1 MELLISLFHSLY
13 FFYSQQFMNQ
23 EKKFNFYKLAISLLG
38 AICVCFAVY
47 KLNYGSLNWKAVLIL
62 VFALLITSRLTL
74 SVPHSKSNL
83 SFADTMIFLVFLLFG
98 GEAAI
103 IFGTL
108 EMLINC
114 FYLKYEG
121 VYFSKLTISFNV
133 FSTALST
140 AITYFVLM
148 TVPQL
153 LGIGLNYEQTSTLI
167 PILGILALS
176 QFLTTS
182 TFAAI
187 FHSLQFNKSFWK
199 SWKKVCFSSSIT
211 QIVGA
216 GIAGVAFKV
225 LNYGD
230 LLTSLIAF
238 IFFAITYV
246 YYKQSIN
253 EINESV
259 IKAEKAQREKAETEM
274 KRRKEAENYAA
285 ELALSLKNEEEISEA
300 LRQSKTKLE
309 HAAFHDFLTDLPN
322 RTYLVERLGL
332 LIEIGIK
339 ISQKYYVLFLDLSR
353 FQNINDRLGHTV
365 GDRVL
370 KLVGKRLVRFLRQG
384 DTVARLGGD
393 EFAIILTD
401 ISSIDEAKEI
411 AQEIHDKLSQPF
423 YLQGHKIYSNLH
435 IGIAPFDAEHKKPE
449 EILRDADIAMHN
461 AKASR
466 RGVAV
471 FTKELRAQFLERINL
486 EADLRFAVER
496 EELFLHYQPIIS
508 LKNGKLLGFEA
519 LLRWQHPVHKFISPA
534 QFIPIAED
542 TGLILPITR
551 WILNETCRQISE
563 WQKISQAN
571 KNLIVSVN
579 ISGKH
584 LIDDGLL
591 QDVDEALVKTGLSA
605 TSLKLEITESIA
617 MENAEQTIEILKSLK
632 NLGVRLSI
640 DDFGTGYS
648 SLNYLHRLPF
658 DTLKIDRTF
667 VNSVDENSEN
677 SEVLQT
683 IILLA
688 KNLKMGVIAEGIETE
703 TQLELLQNLQCEYG
717 QGYLMSKPLPKE
729 ELEKAL
735 RENKDWFGSL
745 KKETLKKIPNSSIF
759 EEKLNILS

>member
-1 MELLISLFHSLY
+1 
-13 FFYSQQFMNQ
+13 MNQ
-23 EKKFNFYKLAISLLG
+23 EKKLYFYKLAISILG
-38 AICVCFAVY
+38 GLCAIFAIY
-47 KLNYGSLNWKAVLIL
+47 KLNYELLNWKAVLIL
-62 VFALLITSRLTL
+62 IFALLITSRLTL

-103 IFGTL
+103 IFGAL

-114 FYLKYEG
+114 LYLKREG
-121 VYFSKLTISFNV
+121 VFFSRLTISFNV
-133 FSTALST
+133 FNTALST
-140 AITYFVLM
+140 TITYFVLL
-148 TVPQL
+148 TVPTL
-153 LGIGLNYEQTSTLI
+153 LGVGLNYEQTSTLI

-187 FHSLQFNKSFWK
+187 FHSLQFKKNLWE
-199 SWKKVCFSSSIT
+199 SWKKVCFSSSMT

-216 GIAGVAFKV
+216 GIAGVAFKI

-230 LLTSLIAF
+230 LLTSLMAL
-238 IFFAITYV
+238 IFFAITYI

-253 EINESV
+253 DINESLT
-259 IKAEKAQREKAETEM
+259 KAEKAQREKAETET

-300 LRQSKTKLE
+300 LRQSKTELE

-332 LIEIGIK
+332 LIEIGIE
-339 ISQKYYVLFLDLSR
+339 ISHKYYVLFLDLSR

-411 AQEIHDKLSQPF
+411 AQQIYDKLSQPF

-435 IGIAPFDAEHKKPE
+435 IGIAPFDVEHKKPE

-461 AKASR
+461 AKEKG

-496 EELFLHYQPIIS
+496 EELFLHYQPIVS
-508 LKNGKLLGFEA
+508 LKNGKLIGFEA
-519 LLRWQHPVHKFISPA
+519 LLRWQHPIHKFISPA

-542 TGLILPITR
+542 TGLIIPITR
-551 WILNETCRQISE
+551 WILDETCRQIAE
-563 WQKISQAN
+563 WQNLSPAN
-571 KNLIVSVN
+571 RDLIVSVN

-584 LIDDGLL
+584 LIDNGLL
-591 QDVDEALVKTGLSA
+591 HDVDAALIKSGLSA
-605 TSLKLEITESIA
+605 SSLKLEVTESIA
-617 MENAEQTIEILKSLK
+617 MENAEQTIEILTSLK

-658 DTLKIDRTF
+658 DTLKIDRSF
-667 VNSVDENSEN
+667 VNSVGENGEN

-703 TQLELLQNLQCEYG
+703 TQLALLQNLRCEYG
-717 QGYLMSKPLPKE
+717 QGYLMSRPLPKE
-729 ELEKAL
+729 EIEKAL
-735 RENKDWFGSL
+735 QQNKNWFSFL
-745 KKETLKKIPNSSIF
+745 EKETLQTIPNSSIY
-759 EEKLNILS
+759 EEKQSIFS